1 VATRREPAVRT
12 GVSTQA
18 AARTPL
24 PPGTIPM
31 GVGLVL
37 SGIASYAFLALAARG
52 LGPEGFAPLSVLWA
66 TLFVAGPGLFQ
77 PVEQELSRSIASRV
91 AAGRGF
97 ASLLHRARLLTV
109 GLFVAVL
116 AVTAVLSSFL
126 VDELFSGEW
135 SLLVALVVG
144 VGGYAISH
152 IVRGR
157 LAGTQDF
164 GRYAQWFG
172 ADALVK
178 AIPCAALVALS
189 VTSTTAYAA
198 VLAVAA
204 YAGAAVAGRG
214 RVDPGPPEASAT
226 PWGELTR
233 SMGHLLATSLAVAA
247 LLNAGTVAVELLAG
261 PDEADRAGIFLTG
274 LVIARV
280 PLFFYQAVQASLL
293 PRLTALATEGRFPDF
308 RRGLYQ
314 LLGLLGVLTVL
325 TTAGALVAGSWA
337 VGLLFG
343 PDYRSLTGTDMAT
356 LALSSMLAMAALT
369 LGQALIALH
378 LQARVWWP
386 WLVGLVVF
394 AAVAAWSSDD
404 LFVRVE
410 AASVASALAVLVLM
424 AAQTVPVLRRGIPE
438 HLDPDDVIEALHEL
452 PLEGP

>member
-1 VATRREPAVRT
+1 
-12 GVSTQA
+12 
-18 AARTPL
+18 
-24 PPGTIPM
+24 M
-31 GVGLVL
+31 GVGLVM

-52 LGPEGFAPLSVLWA
+52 LGPERFAPLSVLWA

-77 PVEQELSRSIASRV
+77 PVEQELSRSIAGRV

-97 ASLLHRARLLTV
+97 ASLLRRARLLTV
-109 GLFVAVL
+109 GLFVAAL
-116 AVTAVLSSFL
+116 ALTLALSGVL
-126 VDELFSGEW
+126 VDQLFSGSW
-135 SLLVALVVG
+135 ALLAALVVG
-144 VGGYAISH
+144 VGGYAVSH
-152 IVRGR
+152 VVRGR

-164 GRYAQWFG
+164 TRYAQWFG
-172 ADALVK
+172 ADAVVK
-178 AIPCAALVALS
+178 AVPCAALVAMG
-189 VTSTTAYAA
+189 VGTTAAYGA

-204 YAGAAVAGRG
+204 CAGALVAGRG
-214 RVDPGPPEASAT
+214 RWDLGPPEPTAT

-247 LLNAGTVAVELLAG
+247 LLNAGTVAIALLAG

-293 PRLTALATEGRFPDF
+293 PRLTSLATEGRFPDF

-314 LLGLLGVLTVL
+314 LLGLLGALTAIA
-325 TTAGALVAGSWA
+325 TIAALAAGSWA

-343 PDYRSLTGTDMAT
+343 PEYRSLTGTDMAA
-356 LALSSMLAMAALT
+356 LALSSMMAMAALT

-386 WLVGLVVF
+386 WLVGLGVF

-424 AAQTVPVLRRGIPE
+424 AAQTVPVLRRAIPE
-438 HLDPDDVIEALHEL
+438 TLDPGDVIEALHEL

>member
-1 VATRREPAVRT
+1 MATPHDRVDHVGVRT
-12 GVSTQA
+12 SNEF
-18 AARTPL
+18 RTPL
-24 PPGTIPM
+24 PPGTFPM

-37 SGIASYAFLALAARG
+37 SGIASYAFLALSARA
-52 LGPEGFAPLSVLWA
+52 LGPELFAPLSVLWA

-77 PVEQELSRSIASRV
+77 PVEQELSRSISGRV
-91 AAGRGF
+91 TAGWGF
-97 ASLLHRARLLTV
+97 ASLLHRARWLTL

-126 VDELFSGEW
+126 VEQLFSGSW

-152 IVRGR
+152 VVRGR

-178 AIPCAALVALS
+178 AVPCVVLVVLGVAN
-189 VTSTTAYAA
+189 TAAYAA

-204 YAGAAVAGRG
+204 YVGAAVAGR
-214 RVDPGPPEASAT
+214 RPWDTGPPEESTT
-226 PWGELTR
+226 PWGELTV

-314 LLGLLGVLTVL
+314 LLALLGALTVA
-325 TTAGALVAGSWA
+325 TTVAALVAGSWA

-343 PDYRSLTGTDMAT
+343 PEYRSLTGTDMAA

-386 WLVGLVVF
+386 WLVGLVAF

-424 AAQTVPVLRRGIPE
+424 AAQTVPVLQRGIPE
-438 HLDPDDVIEALHEL
+438 HLDPGDVIEALHEL